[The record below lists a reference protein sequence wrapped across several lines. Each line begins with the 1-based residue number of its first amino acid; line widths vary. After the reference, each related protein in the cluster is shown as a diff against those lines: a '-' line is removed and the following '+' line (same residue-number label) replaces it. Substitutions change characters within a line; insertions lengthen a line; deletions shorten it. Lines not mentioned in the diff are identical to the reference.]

1 MPTIRQLSPS
11 IINKIAAGE
20 VIERPASVVKELLEN
35 SIDAGATRIELVIE
49 AGGLEMIRISDNGCG
64 IVPEELPLAIASH
77 ATSKLQTAEDLF
89 DVHSLGFRG
98 EALASIAEIS
108 YLMLRSRVASEE
120 AGAELNVRGGEAD
133 PVIPAAAA
141 VGTVIEVRHLFFN
154 TPVRRKF
161 LRTPQTEASH
171 VAEAFTRIALAYPQ
185 VHMTLQSGS
194 RTLFD
199 LPSTHNMVDRIAK
212 FFGHEIS
219 DALIA
224 VESQHE
230 EIRLHGFVT
239 DPSVSRS
246 NNRMQYLFLN
256 GRHIRDRS
264 LQHALGEA
272 YRGLLMVGRFPVCF
286 LHLDMPPQL
295 VDVNVHPTK
304 MEVRFQEGGKIY
316 SQLLQTLRHR
326 FLSTDLTA
334 RVRHADLQSAQ
345 LSHGLSS
352 SGVSAAGFS
361 ASGHSSAG
369 SEAAFAPPPSRDDD
383 RWEAHAARMTA
394 ANQGTPSSP
403 SGTTRLPFTADIPEF
418 RPFPAANPLGNYP
431 ASPNVSALNP
441 AALNGSASSM
451 AGSPPAFDMPP
462 VGAPWNPNRDLGED
476 TAATALDR
484 VVNGSMSTATDYPSS
499 ADGSVP
505 AAMPFSSTTRGDAAH
520 AAPAHSHLGFQI
532 HNRYLIT
539 QDEQGMVVVDQH
551 ALHERILYEQLRKKL
566 DQGQL
571 ESQQLLVPEPLDLTP
586 AEAAAALDSREILA
600 KIGINVEPFGGDTVL
615 MTSYPAML
623 ANMRP
628 AEMLRQV
635 LQPLMDGG
643 KEPSTRDLMDDLLNM
658 IACKQRS
665 RQVIVCHPKKLHRCS
680 NNVIITRTRTI
691 ALTVVRQ
698 RCSSAANSWTRCLNV
713 PKPKRV
719 IGETICHWMLIR
731 YLDHRA
737 ASRGDWA
744 TMRTVR
750 NNSL

>member
-1 MPTIRQLSPS
+1 MPTIRQLSAS

-49 AGGLEMIRISDNGCG
+49 SGGLEMIRISDNGCG

-77 ATSKLQTAEDLF
+77 ATSKLQTADDLF

-108 YLMLRSRVASEE
+108 YLMLRSRVATEE
-120 AGAELNVRGGEAD
+120 AGAELNVRGGEAE
-133 PVIPAAAA
+133 PVVPAAAA

-161 LRTPQTEASH
+161 LRSAQTEASH
-171 VAEAFTRIALAYPQ
+171 VVEAFTRIALAYPQ
-185 VHMTLQSGS
+185 VHMTLQSGT
-194 RTLFD
+194 RQLFD
-199 LPSTHNMVDRIAK
+199 LPATHNMVERIAK
-212 FFGHEIS
+212 FFGHEIA
-219 DALIA
+219 DALIP

-230 EIRLHGFVT
+230 EIRLHGYVT
-239 DPSVSRS
+239 DPAVSRS

-286 LHLDMPPQL
+286 LHLDMPAQL

-304 MEVRFQEGGKIY
+304 LEVRFQEGGKIY

-334 RVRHADLQSAQ
+334 RVRHADIQTAQ
-345 LSHGLSS
+345 L
-352 SGVSAAGFS
+352 
-361 ASGHSSAG
+361 ASGQTPLAG
-369 SEAAFAPPPSRDDD
+369 ETAFAPPTSREED
-383 RWEAHAARMTA
+383 RWEAHATRMA
-394 ANQGTPSSP
+394 TPGAGMTSGDSAP
-403 SGTTRLPFTADIPEF
+403 IGTTRLPLTADIPEF
-418 RPFPAANPLGNYP
+418 RRFPP
-431 ASPNVSALNP
+431 ASPLAGYPSAVQSTP
-441 AALNGSASSM
+441 A
-451 AGSPPAFDMPP
+451 MPP
-462 VGAPWNPNRDLGED
+462 VGAPWNPDRMIGGENSAPLPTTTVSAD
-476 TAATALDR
+476 S
-484 VVNGSMSTATDYPSS
+484 GSMMPTMSAPGYPSS
-499 ADGSVP
+499 VP
-505 AAMPFSSTTRGDAAH
+505 ALSIDVNSAAPSQRTDAAH
-520 AAPAHSHLGFQI
+520 ALPSTSHLGFQI
-532 HNRYLIT
+532 HNRYLVT
-539 QDEQGMVVVDQH
+539 QDDQGMVVVDQH
-551 ALHERILYEQLRKKL
+551 ALHERILYEQLRKKM

-586 AEAAAALDSREILA
+586 AEAAAALDSRELLA

-635 LQPLMDGG
+635 LQPLMEGG

-658 IACKQRS
+658 IACKAAIKAGDRLSPEEITSLLEQRYHYQDTHHCPHGRPTALFFS
-665 RQVIVCHPKKLHRCS
+665 RDQLDKMFK
-680 NNVIITRTRTI
+680 RT
-691 ALTVVRQ
+691 
-698 RCSSAANSWTRCLNV
+698 
-713 PKPKRV
+713 
-719 IGETICHWMLIR
+719 
-731 YLDHRA
+731 
-737 ASRGDWA
+737 
-744 TMRTVR
+744 
-750 NNSL
+750 

>member
-11 IINKIAAGE
+11 IVNKIAAGE

-49 AGGLEMIRISDNGCG
+49 SGGLEMIRISDNGCG
-64 IVPEELPLAIASH
+64 IVAEELPLAIASH
-77 ATSKLQTAEDLF
+77 ATSKLQSAEDLF

-120 AGAELNVRGGEAD
+120 AGAELNVRGGQAD
-133 PVIPAAAA
+133 PVEPAAAA

-161 LRTPQTEASH
+161 LRSAQTEASH
-171 VAEAFTRIALAYPQ
+171 VVEAFTRIALAYPQ
-185 VHMTLQSGS
+185 VHMTLQSGT
-194 RTLFD
+194 RQMFD
-199 LPSTHNMVDRIAK
+199 LPATHNMVERIAK
-212 FFGHEIS
+212 FFGHEIADS
-219 DALIA
+219 LIA

-286 LHLDMPPQL
+286 LHLDMPAQL

-304 MEVRFQEGGKIY
+304 LEVRFQEGGKIY

-334 RVRHADLQSAQ
+334 RVRNADLHNAQPASAT
-345 LSHGLSS
+345 GSS
-352 SGVSAAGFS
+352 P
-361 ASGHSSAG
+361 SSE
-369 SEAAFAPPPSRDDD
+369 SAFAPPASRDDD
-383 RWEAHAARMTA
+383 RWEAHAARMSA
-394 ANQGTPSSP
+394 ANSGAYPPSMASPSPTQSLP
-403 SGTTRLPFTADIPEF
+403 SGTGRLPFPGELPEF
-418 RPFPAANPLGNYP
+418 RPFPAANPLGTLAQGNLAPGNLAPGNFSGNSSGSPALGQFP
-431 ASPNVSALNP
+431 ASLPSVGSPWDPNRLTSDEASLVPTGVS
-441 AALNGSASSM
+441 GSAPSTSDSN
-451 AGSPPAFDMPP
+451 GTVDRTDPAH
-462 VGAPWNPNRDLGED
+462 L
-476 TAATALDR
+476 L
-484 VVNGSMSTATDYPSS
+484 PSS
-499 ADGSVP
+499 
-505 AAMPFSSTTRGDAAH
+505 
-520 AAPAHSHLGFQI
+520 SHLGFQV
-532 HNRYLIT
+532 HNRYLVT

-551 ALHERILYEQLRKKL
+551 ALHERILYEQLRKKM

-586 AEAAAALDSREILA
+586 AEAAAALDYREILS

-658 IACKQRS
+658 IACKAAIKAGDRLNPEEITSLLEQRYHYQDTHHCPHGRPTALFFS
-665 RQVIVCHPKKLHRCS
+665 RDQLDKMFK
-680 NNVIITRTRTI
+680 RT
-691 ALTVVRQ
+691 
-698 RCSSAANSWTRCLNV
+698 
-713 PKPKRV
+713 
-719 IGETICHWMLIR
+719 
-731 YLDHRA
+731 
-737 ASRGDWA
+737 
-744 TMRTVR
+744 
-750 NNSL
+750 